1 MSEPILDF
9 VTCPD
14 PKTTHRMAYW
24 SWGES
29 SAPHVV
35 LCVHGLTR
43 QGRDFD
49 LLAQALVAAAKDANL
64 PAIRVICPDVV
75 GRGKSDWLQD
85 PMGYQFAQYAGDMA
99 VLIQSLNAQHPIE
112 RLDWVG
118 TSMGGVIGMLLA
130 AQQLPTPVRHLVL
143 NDIGPVVSWSSIL
156 NMKTYVG
163 QVGKFESV
171 QQAANAMWEISKSF
185 GPHTAEEWLALSQNM
200 GRRLED
206 GTYTLHYDPAL
217 REPIRAVTQ
226 EQAQVGEAAL
236 WQVYDLIQCQTLLIH
251 GAESEL
257 LSLSA
262 VREMQQRGPR
272 AQVASVQGVGH
283 APTLTHEDQIDIVL
297 QFLGLHA

>member
-85 PMGYQFAQYAGDMA
+85 PMGYQIAQYAGDMA

-200 GRRLED
+200 VRRLED

>member
-1 MSEPILDF
+1 MSEPSLDF

-14 PKTTHRMAYW
+14 PKGTHRMAYW
-24 SWGES
+24 SWGDS
-29 SAPHVV
+29 SASHVV
-35 LCVHGLTR
+35 VCVHGLTR

-49 LLAQALVAAAKDANL
+49 LLAQALVDAAKIANM
-64 PAIRVICPDVV
+64 PALRVICPDVV
-75 GRGKSDWLQD
+75 GRGKSDWLKE
-85 PMGYQFAQYAGDMA
+85 PMGYQFAQYAADMA
-99 VLIQSLNAQHPIE
+99 VLIQGLNAQQPIE

-130 AQQLPTPVRHLVL
+130 AQNLPTPVRHLVL
-143 NDIGPVVSWSSIL
+143 NDIGPVVSWTSIL

-163 QVGKFESV
+163 RVGQFASV
-171 QQAANAMWEISKSF
+171 QDAANAMWEISQSF
-185 GPHTAEEWLALSQNM
+185 GPHTYEEWLALSQNM
-200 GRRLED
+200 VRRLED

>member
-118 TSMGGVIGMLLA
+118 TSMGGVIGTLLA

-200 GRRLED
+200 VRRLED

>member
-99 VLIQSLNAQHPIE
+99 VLIQSLNSQHPIE

-200 GRRLED
+200 VRRLED